1 MEKEIELNDRQT
13 PIKDLNLE
21 SYPQELQDDF
31 WEFFTGVPL
40 IQELTSKYRKRAC
53 DLPKDED
60 GKIIV
65 DLEHPHILEN
75 MDYFRKTAIFF
86 EEHGY
91 YTDLKP
97 NPNPN
102 SEYYKWVKEE
112 VRRCHEGMVRPSD
125 GEWIPGDLYFYWNY
139 TEIQL
144 AEKQNGKSKKA
155 LRLYKMPKVWDGT
168 YWYFHYLYQARE
180 AGEHGCM
187 LSSRSKGKS
196 FSAAAML
203 AKRFKLGE
211 TPDNN
216 KGCTCYITASEK
228 KFLVAGDQT
237 LDKFQHDIDFISQKT
252 EWPGRELL
260 VNRLNDMMWTAGYKD
275 LVYGNVGTGNS
286 VVGIT
291 SKNDVEKLRGT
302 RAVLYVLE
310 EAGTFKGLDSVWQ
323 NILPSVEEGKGDER
337 NVFGQI
343 VCFGTSG
350 DEESDFQ
357 SLAKMMYHP
366 RGYHIKALANIYD
379 IKGKGG
385 SEFSYFFPA
394 YLNNANCYDKDG
406 NSDITK
412 SLLEILKDR
421 IYTKTH
427 SGNDLNALTKTIA
440 ENPIVPQEAILR
452 AKGNFFPTAQINER
466 INELQQHPDLLN
478 EIVTGDLVQQSDG
491 SVKYVMTSKEP
502 IRVYPLPNDFNNL
515 EGAIE
520 FYQMPQKDKDGK
532 VYSNRYIAGYDP
544 IDDDAASSTLSLNSI
559 FVLDLWTD
567 EIVCEWT
574 GRFAYADDCYERVR
588 LIALFYNAMILAE
601 NNKKGY
607 YSYFASRNC
616 AETLLAEAPDYLK
629 DRNLVQLGL
638 YGNKAHPYSEKVY
651 TPNGIKLWKDI
662 QIGDKLFN
670 SYGTTTIVTDIP
682 FNNESNIYEITLKD
696 GRKVKAS
703 ENHLWK
709 VIDYNNI
716 EKVISTKQMLEK
728 GIIRKRGKYLESKYY
743 IPKNNGV
750 EFEEKQLPLPPYFM
764 GLMIGDGCF
773 TASKFNNANFASSII
788 DLETYKKYVPFECK
802 TVDDRHHFWRVPN
815 IGKILLDL
823 KLNDKKS
830 HTKFIPDVYKYNSK
844 QNRLELLQGLFDTD
858 GHIECGG
865 NSAYVTVSKQLCDD
879 VVEILRS
886 LGINCSIQIRYN
898 KYGKYYKVLVY
909 TDIQLFKLERKYSK
923 QKLTKT
929 RAFKTGIVD
938 IKYIGKE
945 MAKCVTVDSN
955 DNCYLINDF
964 IVTHNSK
971 GYNATNPLNNLA
983 NQMIRT
989 WLTKP
994 RTIVVEKEDGTIEEI
1009 SVTNLSKLRA
1019 MALLREL
1026 AQYNIDDNFDR
1037 IRALG
1042 AVMLYREQFNILY
1055 EGDVTKSQL
1064 NAYKKKNKL
1073 ANDKFFTRNYDNRFS
1088 KFSKKLEN
1096 I

>member
-40 IQELTSKYRKRAC
+40 IIELTSKYRKRAK

-112 VRRCHEGMVRPSD
+112 VRRCHEGMIRPSD

-144 AEKQNGKSKKA
+144 AEKTNSKSRKA

-168 YWYFHYLYQARE
+168 YWYFHYLHQARE

-211 TPDNN
+211 TPEND

-275 LVYGNVGTGNS
+275 LIYGNVGTGNS

-502 IRVYPLPNDFNNL
+502 IRQYPLPNDFNNL

-607 YSYFASRNC
+607 YSYFAARNC

-638 YGNKAHPYSEKVY
+638 YGNKA
-651 TPNGIKLWKDI
+651 
-662 QIGDKLFN
+662 
-670 SYGTTTIVTDIP
+670 
-682 FNNESNIYEITLKD
+682 
-696 GRKVKAS
+696 
-703 ENHLWK
+703 
-709 VIDYNNI
+709 
-716 EKVISTKQMLEK
+716 
-728 GIIRKRGKYLESKYY
+728 
-743 IPKNNGV
+743 
-750 EFEEKQLPLPPYFM
+750 
-764 GLMIGDGCF
+764 
-773 TASKFNNANFASSII
+773 
-788 DLETYKKYVPFECK
+788 
-802 TVDDRHHFWRVPN
+802 
-815 IGKILLDL
+815 
-823 KLNDKKS
+823 
-830 HTKFIPDVYKYNSK
+830 
-844 QNRLELLQGLFDTD
+844 
-858 GHIECGG
+858 
-865 NSAYVTVSKQLCDD
+865 
-879 VVEILRS
+879 
-886 LGINCSIQIRYN
+886 
-898 KYGKYYKVLVY
+898 
-909 TDIQLFKLERKYSK
+909 
-923 QKLTKT
+923 
-929 RAFKTGIVD
+929 
-938 IKYIGKE
+938 
-945 MAKCVTVDSN
+945 
-955 DNCYLINDF
+955 
-964 IVTHNSK
+964 K
-971 GYNATNPLNNLA
+971 GYSATNPLNNLA

-994 RTIVVEKEDGTIEEI
+994 KTIVVEKEDGTVEEV

>member
-1 MEKEIELNDRQT
+1 MENEIILNDRQT

-31 WEFFTGVPL
+31 WEFFHGVPL
-40 IQELTSKYRKRAC
+40 IQELTSKNRKRAC
-53 DLPKDED
+53 DLPKDSE
-60 GKIIV
+60 GKITV

-75 MDYFRKTAIFF
+75 MDYFRKTAIFY

-112 VRRCHEGMVRPSD
+112 IRRCHEGLIRPSD
-125 GEWIPGDLYFYWNY
+125 GEWVPGDLYFYWNY

-144 AEKQNGKSKKA
+144 AEKQGKSRKA

-211 TPDNN
+211 TPENN

-237 LDKFQHDIDFISQKT
+237 LDKFQHDIDFLSQKT

-366 RGYHIKALANIYD
+366 KGYHIKALANIYD
-379 IKGKGG
+379 IRGKGG

-466 INELQQHPDLLN
+466 INELQQNPNMLN

-491 SVKYVMTSKEP
+491 TVKYVMSSKEP
-502 IRVYPLPNDFNNL
+502 IRQYPLPSDFTNL
-515 EGAIE
+515 EGSIE

-532 VYSNRYIAGYDP
+532 VYRNRYIAGYDP
-544 IDDDAASSTLSLNSI
+544 IDDDAASSTLSLNSV

-616 AETLLAEAPDYLK
+616 SETLLAEAPDYLK
-629 DRNLVQLGL
+629 DRNLIQIGL
-638 YGNKAHPYSEKVY
+638 YGNKA
-651 TPNGIKLWKDI
+651 
-662 QIGDKLFN
+662 
-670 SYGTTTIVTDIP
+670 
-682 FNNESNIYEITLKD
+682 
-696 GRKVKAS
+696 
-703 ENHLWK
+703 
-709 VIDYNNI
+709 
-716 EKVISTKQMLEK
+716 K
-728 GIIRKRGKYLESKYY
+728 G
-743 IPKNNGV
+743 
-750 EFEEKQLPLPPYFM
+750 F
-764 GLMIGDGCF
+764 
-773 TASKFNNANFASSII
+773 
-788 DLETYKKYVPFECK
+788 
-802 TVDDRHHFWRVPN
+802 
-815 IGKILLDL
+815 
-823 KLNDKKS
+823 
-830 HTKFIPDVYKYNSK
+830 
-844 QNRLELLQGLFDTD
+844 
-858 GHIECGG
+858 
-865 NSAYVTVSKQLCDD
+865 
-879 VVEILRS
+879 
-886 LGINCSIQIRYN
+886 
-898 KYGKYYKVLVY
+898 
-909 TDIQLFKLERKYSK
+909 
-923 QKLTKT
+923 
-929 RAFKTGIVD
+929 
-938 IKYIGKE
+938 
-945 MAKCVTVDSN
+945 
-955 DNCYLINDF
+955 
-964 IVTHNSK
+964 
-971 GYNATNPLNNLA
+971 NATNALNNLA
-983 NQMIRT
+983 NQLIRT

-994 RTIVVEKEDGTIEEI
+994 KQMVIEKEDGTIEEV

-1026 AQYNIDDNFDR
+1026 SLYNIDDNFDR
-1037 IRALG
+1037 VRALG

-1064 NAYKKKNKL
+1064 NAYKSKNKL
-1073 ANDKFFTRNYDNRFS
+1073 AKDKFFTRNYDAKFS
-1088 KFSKKLEN
+1088 KFSKIIEN

>member
-1 MEKEIELNDRQT
+1 MDKGIDLNDRQT

-86 EEHGY
+86 EEHKY

-112 VRRCHEGMVRPSD
+112 IRRCHEGMVRPSD

-144 AEKQNGKSKKA
+144 AEKQNDKSKKA

-168 YWYFHYLYQARE
+168 YWYFHYLHQARE

-211 TPDNN
+211 TPENN

-406 NSDITK
+406 NSDVTK

-452 AKGNFFPTAQINER
+452 AKGNFFPTAQINEK

-502 IRVYPLPNDFNNL
+502 IRQYPLPNDFNNL

-520 FYQMPQKDKDGK
+520 FYQMPQKDKNGK

-638 YGNKAHPYSEKVY
+638 YGNKA
-651 TPNGIKLWKDI
+651 
-662 QIGDKLFN
+662 
-670 SYGTTTIVTDIP
+670 
-682 FNNESNIYEITLKD
+682 
-696 GRKVKAS
+696 
-703 ENHLWK
+703 
-709 VIDYNNI
+709 
-716 EKVISTKQMLEK
+716 
-728 GIIRKRGKYLESKYY
+728 
-743 IPKNNGV
+743 
-750 EFEEKQLPLPPYFM
+750 
-764 GLMIGDGCF
+764 
-773 TASKFNNANFASSII
+773 
-788 DLETYKKYVPFECK
+788 
-802 TVDDRHHFWRVPN
+802 
-815 IGKILLDL
+815 
-823 KLNDKKS
+823 
-830 HTKFIPDVYKYNSK
+830 
-844 QNRLELLQGLFDTD
+844 
-858 GHIECGG
+858 
-865 NSAYVTVSKQLCDD
+865 
-879 VVEILRS
+879 
-886 LGINCSIQIRYN
+886 
-898 KYGKYYKVLVY
+898 
-909 TDIQLFKLERKYSK
+909 
-923 QKLTKT
+923 
-929 RAFKTGIVD
+929 
-938 IKYIGKE
+938 
-945 MAKCVTVDSN
+945 
-955 DNCYLINDF
+955 
-964 IVTHNSK
+964 K
-971 GYNATNPLNNLA
+971 GYSATNPLNNLA

-994 RTIVVEKEDGTIEEI
+994 RTVVVEKEDGVVEEI

-1037 IRALG
+1037 VRALG

-1088 KFSKKLEN
+1088 KFSKKLED

>member
-1 MEKEIELNDRQT
+1 MNEEIILNDRQT
-13 PIKDLNLE
+13 PIKELNLE
-21 SYPQELQDDF
+21 SYPQEVQDDF
-31 WEFFTGVPL
+31 WEFFHGVPL
-40 IQELTSKYRKRAC
+40 IQELTSKDRKRAC
-53 DLPKDED
+53 DLPKDEN
-60 GKIIV
+60 GKITV

-112 VRRCHEGMVRPSD
+112 IRRCHEGMVRPSD

-144 AEKQNGKSKKA
+144 AEKQGKSKKA

-168 YWYFHYLYQARE
+168 YWYFHYLHQARE

-203 AKRFKLGE
+203 VKRFKLGE

-366 RGYHIKALANIYD
+366 KGYHIKALSNIYD
-379 IKGKGG
+379 IRGKGG
-385 SEFSYFFPA
+385 NEFSYFFPA

-406 NSDITK
+406 NSNITK

-421 IYTKTH
+421 VYTKTH

-466 INELQQHPDLLN
+466 INELQQNPNMLN

-491 SVKYVMTSKEP
+491 TVKYVMSSKEP

-532 VYSNRYIAGYDP
+532 VYRNRYIAGYDP
-544 IDDDAASSTLSLNSI
+544 IDDDAASSTLSLNSM

-588 LIALFYNAMILAE
+588 LIALFYNAIILAE

-629 DRNLVQLGL
+629 DRNLVQIGL
-638 YGNKAHPYSEKVY
+638 YGNKA
-651 TPNGIKLWKDI
+651 
-662 QIGDKLFN
+662 
-670 SYGTTTIVTDIP
+670 
-682 FNNESNIYEITLKD
+682 
-696 GRKVKAS
+696 
-703 ENHLWK
+703 
-709 VIDYNNI
+709 
-716 EKVISTKQMLEK
+716 K
-728 GIIRKRGKYLESKYY
+728 G
-743 IPKNNGV
+743 
-750 EFEEKQLPLPPYFM
+750 F
-764 GLMIGDGCF
+764 
-773 TASKFNNANFASSII
+773 
-788 DLETYKKYVPFECK
+788 
-802 TVDDRHHFWRVPN
+802 
-815 IGKILLDL
+815 
-823 KLNDKKS
+823 
-830 HTKFIPDVYKYNSK
+830 
-844 QNRLELLQGLFDTD
+844 
-858 GHIECGG
+858 
-865 NSAYVTVSKQLCDD
+865 
-879 VVEILRS
+879 
-886 LGINCSIQIRYN
+886 
-898 KYGKYYKVLVY
+898 
-909 TDIQLFKLERKYSK
+909 
-923 QKLTKT
+923 
-929 RAFKTGIVD
+929 
-938 IKYIGKE
+938 
-945 MAKCVTVDSN
+945 
-955 DNCYLINDF
+955 
-964 IVTHNSK
+964 
-971 GYNATNPLNNLA
+971 NATNPLNNFA
-983 NQMIRT
+983 NQLIRT

-994 RTIVVEKEDGTIEEI
+994 KQMVIEKEDGTIEEV

-1026 AQYNIDDNFDR
+1026 ANYNIDDNFDR
-1037 IRALG
+1037 VRALG

-1064 NAYKKKNKL
+1064 NAYKSKNKL
-1073 ANDKFFTRNYDNRFS
+1073 ANDKFFTRNYDNKFS
-1088 KFSKKLEN
+1088 KFSKIIEN

>member
-1 MEKEIELNDRQT
+1 MARKCYVTGLGTVSGNNRPHSLHVSKRT
-13 PIKDLNLE
+13 WKANL
-21 SYPQELQDDF
+21 QK
-31 WEFFTGVPL
+31 VR
-40 IQELTSKYRKRAC
+40 I
-53 DLPKDED
+53 KDED

-112 VRRCHEGMVRPSD
+112 VRRCHEGMIRPSD

-144 AEKQNGKSKKA
+144 AEKTNSKSRKA

-168 YWYFHYLYQARE
+168 YWYFHYLHQARE

-211 TPDNN
+211 TPEND

-275 LVYGNVGTGNS
+275 LIYGNVGTGNS

-502 IRVYPLPNDFNNL
+502 IRQYPLPNDFNNL

-607 YSYFASRNC
+607 YSYFAARNC

-638 YGNKAHPYSEKVY
+638 YGNKA
-651 TPNGIKLWKDI
+651 
-662 QIGDKLFN
+662 
-670 SYGTTTIVTDIP
+670 
-682 FNNESNIYEITLKD
+682 
-696 GRKVKAS
+696 
-703 ENHLWK
+703 
-709 VIDYNNI
+709 
-716 EKVISTKQMLEK
+716 
-728 GIIRKRGKYLESKYY
+728 
-743 IPKNNGV
+743 
-750 EFEEKQLPLPPYFM
+750 
-764 GLMIGDGCF
+764 
-773 TASKFNNANFASSII
+773 
-788 DLETYKKYVPFECK
+788 
-802 TVDDRHHFWRVPN
+802 
-815 IGKILLDL
+815 
-823 KLNDKKS
+823 
-830 HTKFIPDVYKYNSK
+830 
-844 QNRLELLQGLFDTD
+844 
-858 GHIECGG
+858 
-865 NSAYVTVSKQLCDD
+865 
-879 VVEILRS
+879 
-886 LGINCSIQIRYN
+886 
-898 KYGKYYKVLVY
+898 
-909 TDIQLFKLERKYSK
+909 
-923 QKLTKT
+923 
-929 RAFKTGIVD
+929 
-938 IKYIGKE
+938 
-945 MAKCVTVDSN
+945 
-955 DNCYLINDF
+955 
-964 IVTHNSK
+964 K
-971 GYNATNPLNNLA
+971 GYSATNPLNNLA

-994 RTIVVEKEDGTIEEI
+994 KTIVVEKEDGTVEEV

>member
-21 SYPQELQDDF
+21 NYPQELQDDF

-40 IQELTSKYRKRAC
+40 IIELTSKYRKRAK

-211 TPDNN
+211 TPEND

-275 LVYGNVGTGNS
+275 LIYGNVGTGNS

-502 IRVYPLPNDFNNL
+502 IRQYPLPNDFNNL

-638 YGNKAHPYSEKVY
+638 YGNKA
-651 TPNGIKLWKDI
+651 
-662 QIGDKLFN
+662 
-670 SYGTTTIVTDIP
+670 
-682 FNNESNIYEITLKD
+682 
-696 GRKVKAS
+696 
-703 ENHLWK
+703 
-709 VIDYNNI
+709 
-716 EKVISTKQMLEK
+716 
-728 GIIRKRGKYLESKYY
+728 
-743 IPKNNGV
+743 
-750 EFEEKQLPLPPYFM
+750 
-764 GLMIGDGCF
+764 
-773 TASKFNNANFASSII
+773 
-788 DLETYKKYVPFECK
+788 
-802 TVDDRHHFWRVPN
+802 
-815 IGKILLDL
+815 
-823 KLNDKKS
+823 
-830 HTKFIPDVYKYNSK
+830 
-844 QNRLELLQGLFDTD
+844 
-858 GHIECGG
+858 
-865 NSAYVTVSKQLCDD
+865 
-879 VVEILRS
+879 
-886 LGINCSIQIRYN
+886 
-898 KYGKYYKVLVY
+898 
-909 TDIQLFKLERKYSK
+909 
-923 QKLTKT
+923 
-929 RAFKTGIVD
+929 
-938 IKYIGKE
+938 
-945 MAKCVTVDSN
+945 
-955 DNCYLINDF
+955 
-964 IVTHNSK
+964 K
-971 GYNATNPLNNLA
+971 GYSATNPLNNLA

-994 RTIVVEKEDGTIEEI
+994 RTIVVEKEDGTIEEV

>member
-1 MEKEIELNDRQT
+1 MNDEIILNDRQT
-13 PIKDLNLE
+13 PIKNLNLE

-31 WEFFTGVPL
+31 WEFFYGVPL
-40 IQELTSKYRKRAC
+40 IQALTNKDRKRAK
-53 DLPKDED
+53 DLPRDEN
-60 GKIIV
+60 GKIII

-75 MDYFRKTAIFF
+75 MDYFRKTAIFY

-112 VRRCHEGMVRPSD
+112 IRRCHEGMIRPSD

-144 AEKQNGKSKKA
+144 AEKQDGKGRKA

-237 LDKFQHDIDFISQKT
+237 LDKFQHDIDFLSQKT

-275 LVYGNVGTGNS
+275 LVFGNVGTGNS

-350 DEESDFQ
+350 DDESDFQ

-366 RGYHIKALANIYD
+366 KGYHIKALSNIYD

-385 SEFSYFFPA
+385 NEFSYFFPA

-406 NSDITK
+406 NSDVTK

-466 INELQQHPDLLN
+466 INELQQYPDLLN

-491 SVKYVMTSKEP
+491 TVKYIMTSKEP
-502 IRVYPLPNDFNNL
+502 IRQYPLPNDFTNL

-520 FYQMPQKDKDGK
+520 FYQMPQKDKNGK
-532 VYSNRYIAGYDP
+532 IFSNRYIAGYDP
-544 IDDDAASSTLSLNSI
+544 IDDDAASSELSLNSL
-559 FVLDLWTD
+559 FVVDLWTD

-574 GRFAYADDCYERVR
+574 GRFQYADDCYERVR
-588 LIALFYNAMILAE
+588 LIALFYNAIILAE

-607 YSYFASRNC
+607 YSYFASRGC
-616 AETLLAEAPDYLK
+616 SETLLAEAPDYLK
-629 DRNLVQLGL
+629 EKNLVKIDLI
-638 YGNKAHPYSEKVY
+638 GNK
-651 TPNGIKLWKDI
+651 
-662 QIGDKLFN
+662 
-670 SYGTTTIVTDIP
+670 
-682 FNNESNIYEITLKD
+682 
-696 GRKVKAS
+696 
-703 ENHLWK
+703 
-709 VIDYNNI
+709 
-716 EKVISTKQMLEK
+716 
-728 GIIRKRGKYLESKYY
+728 
-743 IPKNNGV
+743 
-750 EFEEKQLPLPPYFM
+750 
-764 GLMIGDGCF
+764 
-773 TASKFNNANFASSII
+773 
-788 DLETYKKYVPFECK
+788 
-802 TVDDRHHFWRVPN
+802 
-815 IGKILLDL
+815 
-823 KLNDKKS
+823 
-830 HTKFIPDVYKYNSK
+830 
-844 QNRLELLQGLFDTD
+844 
-858 GHIECGG
+858 
-865 NSAYVTVSKQLCDD
+865 
-879 VVEILRS
+879 
-886 LGINCSIQIRYN
+886 
-898 KYGKYYKVLVY
+898 
-909 TDIQLFKLERKYSK
+909 
-923 QKLTKT
+923 
-929 RAFKTGIVD
+929 
-938 IKYIGKE
+938 
-945 MAKCVTVDSN
+945 
-955 DNCYLINDF
+955 
-964 IVTHNSK
+964 SK
-971 GYNATNPLNNLA
+971 GYNATLPLNNLA
-983 NQMIRT
+983 NQLIRT

-994 RTIVVEKEDGTIEEI
+994 RTNVIEKEDGTVEEI
-1009 SVTNLSKLRA
+1009 KVTNLSKLRT
-1019 MALLREL
+1019 MALLKEL

-1042 AVMLYREQFNILY
+1042 AVMLYREQFNVMY
-1055 EGDVTKSQL
+1055 EGDVTKSRF
-1064 NAYKKKNKL
+1064 NIAKKNKH
-1073 ANDKFFTRNYDNRFS
+1073 AEDSFFKRNYDFKLN
-1088 KFSKKLEN
+1088 KTVNLEKKVN
-1096 I
+1096 FN